1 MEKILK
7 GKRVFNSGHTSLDQA
22 LLFYTDPQN
31 YVWKKKEKKKAK
43 ANKQKHIEKFEQFF
57 PRRKVIWESCHC

>member
-31 YVWKKKEKKKAK
+31 YVWKKKEKKKPK
-43 ANKQKHIEKFEQFF
+43 QTNKNTLKNLNNFSHGEK
-57 PRRKVIWESCHC
+57 